1 MIGKV
6 LDGRYRIVEILG
18 SGAFGQTYLAEDLR
32 RPGQPHCVVKQL
44 CPTSN
49 ASVSL
54 EAASRLFKREAET
67 LEKLGRHDK
76 IPQLLAFFAENNK
89 FYLVKEYTAGHP
101 LTQEIIP
108 GQPLPESEVVSLL
121 TEVLEILVFVHAN
134 RVIHRDIK
142 PANLIRRASDNKL
155 VLIDFGSV
163 KEITSQISNSAAPW
177 TIAAGTPAYMP
188 VEQFQ
193 GNPQYSSDLYSLG
206 MVAVQALTGL
216 PAAELPKL
224 QDPHSGKILWR
235 QRATVSPQLADILD
249 TMIHHNYGGRYQSAT
264 RVLAELSQLP
274 DAKPQGEAYSMRT
287 QYELPSLLKQRRP
300 YILSGLAVVFVG
312 VGLLWFWAKP
322 DQNKS
327 QDFYRRGVDR
337 SQEGDHRG
345 AIANYTQALRFNSKD
360 GELYYKRANAH
371 YDLGEIEQAIA
382 DYTQAIKHN
391 PNYADAYYNRAEAKS
406 QQGDWRGVI
415 EDLDQVIKLT
425 PNDPQAHYKRATAY
439 SQLQDYP
446 TAIRDYTEAIR
457 LAPNDA
463 KAYLGRGLARSA
475 AEDKQGAIADYTQSI
490 QRDPNDADAYYSRAR
505 ARYFLADYQGASSD
519 YTKAIELN
527 PKHYQAYS
535 NRCGAYLNLGDRRKA
550 VADCTRAIELNRD
563 DAVGYENRCVAYLNL
578 GEHRKAIE
586 DCTQA
591 IRLNNNNAK
600 AYSNRGL
607 ARSLFGDRLGAIED
621 YTQAIRINPSD
632 AVAYG
637 NRAAVHYN
645 GQDYTSAI
653 ADYSQGIRLN
663 PEFAVAYS
671 GRGVARAKLG
681 DKAGALEDLQKAASL
696 YLEQGRPDAYK
707 DVQQQ
712 ISKLKS
718 S

>member
-1 MIGKV
+1 MAVIGKV

-18 SGAFGQTYLAEDLR
+18 SGAFGQTYLAEDIR
-32 RPGQPHCVVKQL
+32 RPGEPQCVVKQL

-49 ASVSL
+49 GSVSL
-54 EAASRLFKREAET
+54 QAASRLFKREAET

-76 IPQLLAFFAENNK
+76 IPQLLAYFAENNK

-121 TEVLEILVFVHAN
+121 AEVLDILVFVHAN

-142 PANLIRRASDNKL
+142 PANLIRRAADNKL

-163 KEITSQISNSAAPW
+163 KEITSQISNSSGPW

-206 MVAVQALTGL
+206 MVAIQALTGL
-216 PAAELPKL
+216 PAGELPKL

-235 QRATVSPQLADILD
+235 QRAVVSPQLADILD
-249 TMIHHNYGGRYQSAT
+249 KMLHHNYGARYPSAA
-264 RVLAELSQLP
+264 RVLEDLSQLP
-274 DAKPQGEAYSMRT
+274 NSTLVSPSAMLT
-287 QYELPSLLKQRRP
+287 QYELPRLAKQRRS
-300 YILSGLAVVFVG
+300 YIWGGIGVVLVG
-312 VGLLWFWAKP
+312 MALMWLWGRP
-322 DQNKS
+322 DKTKS
-327 QDFYRRGVDR
+327 QDFYKRGVDR

-345 AIANYTQALRFNSKD
+345 AIANYTQALRFNAKD
-360 GELYYKRANAH
+360 AELYYKRANAH
-371 YDLGEIEQAIA
+371 YDLGEYAQAIV
-382 DYTQAIKHN
+382 DYTQAIKLN
-391 PNYADAYYNRAEAKS
+391 PNYADAYYNRADAKS
-406 QQGDWRGVI
+406 QSGDGVGVI
-415 EDLDQVIKLT
+415 EDLNQVIKLN

-439 SQLQDYP
+439 FELQDYP
-446 TAIRDYTEAIR
+446 TAIRDYTEAVR

-475 AEDKQGAIADYTQSI
+475 AGDKQGAIADYTQSI
-490 QRDPNDADAYYSRAR
+490 QRSPQEAEAYYSRAR
-505 ARYFLADYQGASSD
+505 ARYFLADYQGAKSD
-519 YTKAIELN
+519 YSKAIELN

-535 NRCGAYLNLGDRRKA
+535 SRCGAHLNLGDRRAA

-563 DAVGYENRCVAYLNL
+563 DGVGYENRCVAYLNL

-591 IRLNNNNAK
+591 IRLNANNAK

-607 ARSLFGDRLGAIED
+607 ARSLFQDRLGAIED

-637 NRAAVHYN
+637 NRAAVHYER
-645 GQDYTSAI
+645 QDYTSAI

-663 PEFAVAYS
+663 PAFAMAYA
-671 GRGVARAKLG
+671 GRGVARANLG

-718 S
+718 